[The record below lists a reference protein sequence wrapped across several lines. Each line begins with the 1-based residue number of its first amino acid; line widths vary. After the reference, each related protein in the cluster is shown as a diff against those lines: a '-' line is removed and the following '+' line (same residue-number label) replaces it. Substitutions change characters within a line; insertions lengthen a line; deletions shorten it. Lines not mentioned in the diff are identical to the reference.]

1 MPKKDKW
8 LAAWLMATAIG
19 AASLTASAAE
29 TDQPTEPSVATNK
42 VQLIAIDDLKAVFA
56 VVQSARVVP
65 ARARIGGTIAA
76 LSVEEGSEVAAGQQI
91 AEVTDQKLALKIES
105 LEAQIKGLQS
115 RVTNARADLDRA
127 EQLIQRGFA
136 TEAKVGEL
144 RTAHDV
150 AVNQLKSAV
159 AERRVVTEQ
168 VGEGAVLAPAGGRV
182 LTTPVTPGSVIMP
195 GESIA
200 TIAIN
205 RYILR
210 LEIPERHA
218 RFIKV
223 GDKIRVGARGLNA
236 AGEAPVGEGK
246 IVKVYPEL
254 RDGRVV
260 ADAEVDGLGG
270 YFVGERAV
278 VWISAGKRE
287 AIVIP
292 REYVF
297 RRAGMDYVRLTS
309 EKGAPVDVVV
319 QLGQPAVVVKP
330 GDAIEALAG
339 LRPGDALVKP

>member
-1 MPKKDKW
+1 MW
-8 LAAWLMATAIG
+8 SVAAAIG
-19 AASLTASAAE
+19 AASVGTSAAG
-29 TDQPTEPSVATNK
+29 TSQPTEPSVVTNK
-42 VQLIAIDDLKAVFA
+42 AQLIAIDDLKAVFA

-76 LSVEEGSEVAAGQQI
+76 LSVEEGSQVTAGQQI

-127 EQLIQRGFA
+127 QQLIARGFS

-159 AERRVVTEQ
+159 AERQVVTEQ

-182 LTTPVTPGSVIMP
+182 LTVPVTPGSVIMP
-195 GESIA
+195 GETIA

-218 RFIKV
+218 RFIKN
-223 GDKIRVGARGLNA
+223 GDKIMVGARGLNA
-236 AGEAPVGEGK
+236 AGEAPVGEGR

-254 RDGRVV
+254 RDGT
-260 ADAEVDGLGG
+260 GG
-270 YFVGERAV
+270 RRRRG
-278 VWISAGKRE
+278 
-287 AIVIP
+287 
-292 REYVF
+292 
-297 RRAGMDYVRLTS
+297 RRARQIFRGRAGRGVDFGRQAGGHRHSARLCVPPR
-309 EKGAPVDVVV
+309 GARLCDGWRKEGGASIDVVV
-319 QLGQPAVVVKP
+319 QLGQPAVVVK
-330 GDAIEALAG
+330 AG
-339 LRPGDALVKP
+339 RRHRGARGAPARRHAVKP